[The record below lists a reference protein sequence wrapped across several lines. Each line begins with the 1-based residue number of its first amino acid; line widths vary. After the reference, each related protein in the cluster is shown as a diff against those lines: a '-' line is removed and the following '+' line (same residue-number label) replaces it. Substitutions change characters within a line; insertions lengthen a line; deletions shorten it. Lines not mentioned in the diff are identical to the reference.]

1 MGLFSVMH
9 EEPTDE
15 LTDNHARDI
24 LGHQLIV
31 STKKGQVVSI
41 PYEVMDKLVASY
53 QKAAR

>member
-1 MGLFSVMH
+1 MGLFNVMH

-31 STKKGQVVSI
+31 STKKGQVVAI

-53 QKAAR
+53 QKAAK